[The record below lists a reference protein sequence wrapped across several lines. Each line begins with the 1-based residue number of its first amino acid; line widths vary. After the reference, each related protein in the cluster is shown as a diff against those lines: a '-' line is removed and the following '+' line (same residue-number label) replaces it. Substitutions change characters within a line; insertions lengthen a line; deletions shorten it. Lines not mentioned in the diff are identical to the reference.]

1 MFWSFGSK
9 LIGDFAD
16 KNGKL
21 EILQKWKILIPKFLI
36 YIFNPMSRERYVPVL
51 VWSRSAKDQFSPVP
65 ASFNEWI
72 PACMLRFSNKKPAD
86 SIF

>member
-1 MFWSFGSK
+1 
-9 LIGDFAD
+9 
-16 KNGKL
+16 
-21 EILQKWKILIPKFLI
+21 
-36 YIFNPMSRERYVPVL
+36 MSRERYVPVL

-65 ASFNEWI
+65 SSCNEWT